1 MNDQN
6 DHDEGDSGIDAVRM
20 GEERAVKILI
30 AKRRISIQSKRIT
43 IAVQVNR

>member
-20 GEERAVKILI
+20 AEVRAGKLDLTRENE
-30 AKRRISIQSKRIT
+30 K
-43 IAVQVNR
+43 